1 MSRLLISF
9 SKTLKTKIF
18 VYQTN
23 FIQGI
28 LDFFNFNKYEEII
41 SDRYFS
47 TGKNLNIKKYTI
59 LGSLYSYRYKLNK
72 SNKINKN
79 LIILSQPP
87 QGQRNFPREISM
99 DYANTYNEFVSD
111 EKDMFFNI
119 KKIYLDNKKCHSL
132 SKNISYDYYSKNSKS
147 MVLVQNRLKY
157 LYK

>member
-1 MSRLLISF
+1 MISAHAYVSDILSRLLISF
-9 SKTLKTKIF
+9 SKTFKTKIF

-28 LDFFNFNKYEEII
+28 IDFFDFNKYEEII

-59 LGSLYSYRYKLNK
+59 LGSLYSYKYKLNK

-87 QGQRNFPREISM
+87 QGQEIFQRRYQWTIPIPTMNLSL
-99 DYANTYNEFVSD
+99 T
-111 EKDMFFNI
+111 
-119 KKIYLDNKKCHSL
+119 KKIL
-132 SKNISYDYYSKNSKS
+132 
-147 MVLVQNRLKY
+147 
-157 LYK
+157 